1 MAMINTFLYT
11 LTPMLYL
18 FICIAIGFALR
29 RFNAVPDNSGTVLA
43 KLENWVFCP
52 ALSFMTA
59 ATYLNAENISQH
71 GVNMLLSCVVM
82 CFALSIAILLSKVFV
97 RENCYDR
104 GVYAY
109 ALMFGN
115 FGFVG
120 DPLVIALFGDEF
132 FAYYKLFTLPLSVLC
147 YVWGISVL
155 VPKEQGE
162 SGAKVI
168 IKRVL
173 TPPTVALLIGVVVG
187 LTGTLAYF
195 PEFMLTSLN
204 ALKGC
209 MGPVAMILA
218 GITIAG
224 FDVKSMLTN
233 KKIYLATVLRLTA
246 LPTLNITFL
255 LGVIT
260 LLNKCFAFNIGYGA
274 VFFTFFAYATPLGMN
289 TIVFPQAYGGD
300 PKTGAGMAMISHTLC
315 VISIPIMYS
324 LLTLILGEPI
334 L

>member
-1 MAMINTFLYT
+1 MINTFLYT

-18 FICIAIGFALR
+18 FICIAIGFSLR
-29 RFNAVPDNSGTVLA
+29 KSGAVPESSGTVLA

-59 ATYLNAENISQH
+59 ATYLKPENLAVH
-71 GVNMLLSCVVM
+71 GINIILSCVVI
-82 CFALSIAILLSKVFV
+82 CFALTIAILLSRVFV
-97 RENCYDR
+97 RKNCYER

-115 FGFVG
+115 FSFVG

-155 VPKEQGE
+155 VPNEQGDT
-162 SGAKVI
+162 GVKVI

-173 TPPTVALLIGVVVG
+173 TPPTVALLIGVIVG
-187 LTGTLAYF
+187 LTNTLPYF
-195 PEFMLTSLN
+195 PEFMLTSLD

-224 FDVKSMLTN
+224 FDIKSMLTN
-233 KKIYLATVLRLTA
+233 KKIYLATALRLTA
-246 LPTLNITFL
+246 LPAVIIAFL
-255 LGVIT
+255 FGVIT
-260 LLNKCFAFNIGYGA
+260 LLNKCFALNIGYSA
-274 VFFTFFAYATPLGMN
+274 IFFTFFAYATPLGMN

-324 LLTLILGEPI
+324 LLTLLLGDPT

>member
-1 MAMINTFLYT
+1 
-11 LTPMLYL
+11 MLYL
-18 FICIAIGFALR
+18 FTCIAIGFALKKT
-29 RFNAVPDNSGTVLA
+29 NAIPEGSGPVLA

-59 ATYLNAENISQH
+59 ATYFKLENLSLH
-71 GVNMLLSCVVM
+71 GMNIILSCIVAA
-82 CFALSIAILLSKVFV
+82 FALTIAILLSRVFV
-97 RENCYDR
+97 REAVYER

-132 FAYYKLFTLPLSVLC
+132 FAYYKLFSLPLSILC
-147 YVWGISVL
+147 YVWGIGVL
-155 VPKEQGE
+155 VPKENSS
-162 SGAKVI
+162 SGAKAI
-168 IKRVL
+168 IKRIL
-173 TPPTVALLIGVVVG
+173 TPPTVALFVG
-187 LTGTLAYF
+187 IIVGITDTLKFF
-195 PEFMLTSLN
+195 PEFTLTSLD

-224 FDVKSMLTN
+224 FDVKEMLTN
-233 KKIYLATVLRLTA
+233 KKVYLATALRLTV
-246 LPTLNITFL
+246 LPAVVLSFL
-255 LGVIT
+255 WCVII
-260 LLNKCFAFNIGYGA
+260 LANKLFNMDIGNHAIFFA
-274 VFFTFFAYATPLGMN
+274 FFAYATPLGMN

-300 PKTGAGMAMISHTLC
+300 PKTGAAMAMISHTLC

-324 LLTLILGEPI
+324 LLTLIIGKPI

>member
-1 MAMINTFLYT
+1 
-11 LTPMLYL
+11 MLYL

-29 RFNAVPDNSGTVLA
+29 RGNLVPENSGTTLA

-59 ATYLNAENISQH
+59 ATYFRVDNVKIHGINI
-71 GVNMLLSCVVM
+71 LLSCVLAA
-82 CFALSIAILLSKVFV
+82 FALTVAILLSKVFV
-97 RENCYDR
+97 REKVYDR

-120 DPLVIALFGDEF
+120 DPLVINLFGEEF
-132 FAYYKLFTLPLSVLC
+132 FAYYKLFTLPLSILC

-155 VPKEQGE
+155 VPKDQGE

-168 IKRVL
+168 IKRVV
-173 TPPTVALLIGVVVG
+173 TPPTVALFIGILVG
-187 LTGTLAYF
+187 LTDTLRFF
-195 PEFMLTSLN
+195 PEFMITSLD

-224 FDVKSMLTN
+224 FNLREMITN
-233 KKIYLATVLRLTA
+233 KKVYLATLVRLTA
-246 LPTLNITFL
+246 LPALNIAFL
-255 LGVIT
+255 FGIIT
-260 LLNKCFAFNIGYGA
+260 LINAVFSVNIGYNA
-274 VFFTFFAYATPLGMN
+274 LFFAFFAYATPLGMN

-300 PKTGAGMAMISHTLC
+300 PKTGAAMAMISHTLC
-315 VISIPIMYS
+315 VISIPIMYT
-324 LLTLILGEPI
+324 LLTLIIGTPI
-334 L
+334 

>member
-1 MAMINTFLYT
+1 
-11 LTPMLYL
+11 MLYL
-18 FICIAIGFALR
+18 FLCIAIGFSLR
-29 RFNAVPDNSGTVLA
+29 KTGAVPESSGTVLA

-59 ATYLNAENISQH
+59 ATYFKLDNIALH
-71 GVNMLLSCVVM
+71 GINIVISCIVA
-82 CFALSIAILLSKVFV
+82 CFALGVAILLSRVFV
-97 RENCYDR
+97 RKDCYER

-132 FAYYKLFTLPLSVLC
+132 FAYYKLFTLPLTVLC

-155 VPKEQGE
+155 VPKEYCDA
-162 SGAKVI
+162 GAKGVM
-168 IKRVL
+168 KRVF
-173 TPPTVALLIGVVVG
+173 TPPTVALVIGILVG
-187 LTGTLAYF
+187 LSDTLKFF
-195 PEFMLTSLN
+195 PEFMINSLD

-209 MGPVAMILA
+209 MGPVAMVLA

-224 FDVKSMLTN
+224 FNVREMVTN
-233 KKIYLATVLRLTA
+233 KKVYLATLLRLTA
-246 LPTLNITFL
+246 LPTLIVSFTV
-255 LGVIT
+255 GVIII
-260 LLNKCFAFNIGYGA
+260 LNKIFAMDIGYNT
-274 VFFTFFAYATPLGMN
+274 VFLTFFAYATPLGMN

-300 PKTGAGMAMISHTLC
+300 AKIGAAMAMISHTLC

-324 LLTLILGEPI
+324 LLTLIIGAPTV
-334 L
+334 

>member
-1 MAMINTFLYT
+1 MIETFLYT

-18 FICIAIGFALR
+18 FLCIAIGFALR
-29 RFNAVPDNSGTVLA
+29 KFNAVPESSGSVLA

-59 ATYLNAENISQH
+59 ASYFKIDNLSLHGINII
-71 GVNMLLSCVVM
+71 LSCTVAAV
-82 CFALSIAILLSKVFV
+82 ALCIAILLSRFFIK
-97 RENCYDR
+97 EKIYDR

-155 VPKEQGE
+155 VPKESAD
-162 SGAKVI
+162 SG
-168 IKRVL
+168 IKGVLKRIL
-173 TPPTVALLIGVVVG
+173 TPPTVALFIGIAVG
-187 LTGTLAYF
+187 LTDSLKYF
-195 PEFMLTSLN
+195 PEFMITGLD

-224 FDVKSMLTN
+224 FKVGDMLTN
-233 KKIYLATVLRLTA
+233 KKVYLATLLRLTILPA
-246 LPTLNITFL
+246 LLVAFTYGT
-255 LGVIT
+255 VS
-260 LLNKCFAFNIGYGA
+260 LLNSVFSLSIGLMP
-274 VFFTFFAYATPLGMN
+274 VFLTFFAYATPLGMN

-300 PKTGAGMAMISHTLC
+300 PKTGAAMAMISHTLC

-324 LLTLILGEPI
+324 LMTLIIGNPI
-334 L
+334 MT

>member
-1 MAMINTFLYT
+1 
-11 LTPMLYL
+11 MLYL
-18 FICIAIGFALR
+18 FLCIAIGFALR
-29 RFNAVPDNSGTVLA
+29 KSGALPENSGSVLA

-59 ATYLNAENISQH
+59 ATYFRTDNIAIH
-71 GVNMLLSCVVM
+71 GINILLSCILAF
-82 CFALSIAILLSKVFV
+82 FALGIAIALSKLFV
-97 RENCYDR
+97 KKECYDR

-120 DPLVIALFGDEF
+120 DPLVIELFGNEF

-155 VPKEQGE
+155 VPKEYCSPGVK
-162 SGAKVI
+162 GVV
-168 IKRVL
+168 KRIL
-173 TPPTVALLIGVVVG
+173 TPPTVALFVGIIFG
-187 LTGTLAYF
+187 LTNALSIM
-195 PEFMLTSLN
+195 PEFFITSLD

-224 FDVKSMLTN
+224 FNFKEMLAN
-233 KKIYLATVLRLTA
+233 KKVYLATAMRLTV
-246 LPTLNITFL
+246 LPVVLLSVLFLIITSIEAIFK
-255 LGVIT
+255 IE
-260 LLNKCFAFNIGYGA
+260 IGYTA
-274 VFFTFFAYATPLGMN
+274 IILAFFAYASPLGMN

-300 PKTGAGMAMISHTLC
+300 PKTGAAMAMISHTLC
-315 VISIPIMYS
+315 VISIPIMYT
-324 LLTLILGEPI
+324 LLTAVMSQLN
-334 L
+334 

>member
-1 MAMINTFLYT
+1 
-11 LTPMLYL
+11 MLYL

-29 RFNAVPDNSGTVLA
+29 RGNLIPENSGATLA

-59 ATYLNAENISQH
+59 ATYFRVDNVTVHGINI
-71 GVNMLLSCVVM
+71 LLSCVLAA
-82 CFALSIAILLSKVFV
+82 FALTVAILLSRIFV
-97 RENCYDR
+97 REKVYER

-120 DPLVIALFGDEF
+120 DPLVINLFGEEF
-132 FAYYKLFTLPLSVLC
+132 FAYYKLFSLPLSVLC

-155 VPKEQGE
+155 VPKGQGE
-162 SGAKVI
+162 SGARVI
-168 IKRVL
+168 VKRVV
-173 TPPTVALLIGVVVG
+173 TPPTVALFIGIFVG
-187 LTGTLAYF
+187 LTDTLKFF
-195 PEFMLTSLN
+195 PEFMITSLD

-224 FDVKSMLTN
+224 FNLREMITN
-233 KKIYLATVLRLTA
+233 KKVYLATLLRLTA
-246 LPTLNITFL
+246 LPALNIAFL
-255 LGVIT
+255 FGVIS
-260 LLNKCFAFNIGYGA
+260 LINAVFSVNIGYSA
-274 VFFTFFAYATPLGMN
+274 LFFAFFAYATPLGMN

-300 PKTGAGMAMISHTLC
+300 PKTGAAMAMISHTLC
-315 VISIPIMYS
+315 VISIPIMYT
-324 LLTLILGEPI
+324 LLTQILGVPV
-334 L
+334 

>member
-1 MAMINTFLYT
+1 
-11 LTPMLYL
+11 MLYL
-18 FICIAIGFALR
+18 FMCIAIGFSLR
-29 RFNAVPDNSGTVLA
+29 KTNAIPDGSGPVLA

-59 ATYLNAENISQH
+59 ATYFRPYNISIH
-71 GVNMLLSCVVM
+71 GINIALSCVIAA
-82 CFALSIAILLSKVFV
+82 FALAVAILLSRVFV
-97 RENCYDR
+97 REAVYER

-132 FAYYKLFTLPLSVLC
+132 FAYYKLFTLPLSILC

-155 VPKEQGE
+155 VPKNQSDTGF
-162 SGAKVI
+162 KVI
-168 IKRVL
+168 MKRIL
-173 TPPTVALLIGVVVG
+173 TPPTVALFIGIVIG
-187 LTGTLAYF
+187 LTDSLEYF
-195 PEFMLTSLN
+195 PEFLLMGLN
-204 ALKGC
+204 NLKNC
-209 MGPVAMILA
+209 MGPVAMVLA

-224 FDVKSMLTN
+224 FDLKKMLTN
-233 KKIYLATVLRLTA
+233 KKVYLATALRLTV
-246 LPTLNITFL
+246 LPAVI
-255 LGVIT
+255 LGVLWGIIT
-260 LLNKCFAFNIGYGA
+260 LANRTFNMDIGNDAIIFA
-274 VFFTFFAYATPLGMN
+274 FFAYATPLGMN

-300 PKTGAGMAMISHTLC
+300 PKTGAAMAMISHTLC

-324 LLTLILGEPI
+324 LLTLIIGNPI

>member
-1 MAMINTFLYT
+1 
-11 LTPMLYL
+11 MLYL
-18 FICIAIGFALR
+18 FTCIAIGFALR
-29 RFNAVPDNSGTVLA
+29 KFGAVPDNSGPVLA

-59 ATYLNAENISQH
+59 ATYFKVDNLALHGMNII
-71 GVNMLLSCVVM
+71 LSCVIAT
-82 CFALSIAILLSKVFV
+82 FALVVAIILSRYFIREKVY
-97 RENCYDR
+97 NR

-120 DPLVIALFGDEF
+120 DPLVIAMFGDEF
-132 FAYYKLFTLPLSVLC
+132 FAYYKLFTLPLSILC

-155 VPKEQGE
+155 VPKEYCE
-162 SGAKVI
+162 SGAKGLA
-168 IKRVL
+168 KRIL
-173 TPPTVALLIGVVVG
+173 TPPTVALFIGIIIG
-187 LTGTLAYF
+187 LTDTLKFF
-195 PEFMLTSLN
+195 PEFMITSLD

-224 FDVKSMLTN
+224 FDIKDMLTN
-233 KKIYLATVLRLTA
+233 KKVYLATLFRLTILPA
-246 LPTLNITFL
+246 LLVALAYGIISLINHIFSSNIEY
-255 LGVIT
+255 
-260 LLNKCFAFNIGYGA
+260 FAVYL
-274 VFFTFFAYATPLGMN
+274 TFFAYATPLGMN

-300 PKTGAGMAMISHTLC
+300 PKTGAAMAMISHTLC
-315 VISIPIMYS
+315 VISIPIMYT
-324 LLTLILGEPI
+324 LLTQVLGSP

>member
-1 MAMINTFLYT
+1 
-11 LTPMLYL
+11 MLYL
-18 FICIAIGFALR
+18 FLCIAIGFALR
-29 RFNAVPDNSGTVLA
+29 RGKLVPENSGATLA

-59 ATYLNAENISQH
+59 ATYFRVDNVTVHGINII
-71 GVNMLLSCVVM
+71 LSCILAA
-82 CFALSIAILLSKVFV
+82 FALTVAILLSRVFIK
-97 RENCYDR
+97 ENIYDR

-120 DPLVIALFGDEF
+120 DPLVINLFGEEF
-132 FAYYKLFTLPLSVLC
+132 FAYYKLFSLPLSVLC

-155 VPKEQGE
+155 VPKGQGE
-162 SGAKVI
+162 RGAKVI

-173 TPPTVALLIGVVVG
+173 TPPTVALFIGILIG
-187 LTGTLAYF
+187 LTDTLKFF
-195 PEFMLTSLN
+195 PEFMITSLD

-218 GITIAG
+218 GITIGG
-224 FDVKSMLTN
+224 FNLREMLTN
-233 KKIYLATVLRLTA
+233 KKVYLATLLRLTL
-246 LPTLNITFL
+246 LPTINIAFL
-255 LGVIT
+255 FGVIR
-260 LLNKCFAFNIGYGA
+260 LLNTLFALNIGYN
-274 VFFTFFAYATPLGMN
+274 VLFFAFFAYATPLGMN

-300 PKTGAGMAMISHTLC
+300 PKTGAAMAMISHTLC
-315 VISIPIMYS
+315 VISIPIMYT
-324 LLTLILGEPI
+324 LLTQVLGSP